1 MPNELGKRF
10 RCEACNSEV
19 LITKAGDGGVECCDK
34 RMEMQQP
41 RPLPS
46 SD

>member
-1 MPNELGKRF
+1 MPNLLGRRF
-10 RCEACNSEV
+10 RCEVCNTEV
-19 LITKAGDGGVECCDK
+19 LITKAGEGEVECCAK
-34 RMEMQQP
+34 AMTSQQP

>member
-1 MPNELGKRF
+1 MPNLLGRRF
-10 RCEACNSEV
+10 VCEVCKTEV
-19 LITKAGDGGVECCDK
+19 LITKAGDGTVECDGK
-34 RMEMQQP
+34 PMTAQQP

>member
-1 MPNELGKRF
+1 MPNLLGRRF
-10 RCEACNSEV
+10 RCENCNTEV
-19 LITKAGDGGVECCDK
+19 LITKAGDGEVECCGK
-34 RMEMQQP
+34 AMEAQQP

>member
-1 MPNELGKRF
+1 MATQLGKRYT
-10 RCEACNSEV
+10 CEVCNSEV
-19 LITKAGDGGVECCDK
+19 LITKAGQGELECCGK
-34 RMEMQQP
+34 PMQQQQP

>member
-1 MPNELGKRF
+1 MATQLGKRYT
-10 RCEACNSEV
+10 CEVCNSEV
-19 LITKAGDGGVECCDK
+19 LITKAGQGDLECCGK
-34 RMEMQQP
+34 PMQLQQP

>member
-1 MPNELGKRF
+1 MANPLGKRF
-10 RCEACNSEV
+10 LCEVCKSEV
-19 LITKAGDGGVECCDK
+19 LITKAGDGELECCDQQ
-34 RMEMQQP
+34 MTMQQP

>member
-1 MPNELGKRF
+1 MANPLGKRF
-10 RCEACNSEV
+10 LCEVCKSEV
-19 LITKAGDGGVECCDK
+19 LITKASDGDLECCDQP
-34 RMEMQQP
+34 MTMQQP